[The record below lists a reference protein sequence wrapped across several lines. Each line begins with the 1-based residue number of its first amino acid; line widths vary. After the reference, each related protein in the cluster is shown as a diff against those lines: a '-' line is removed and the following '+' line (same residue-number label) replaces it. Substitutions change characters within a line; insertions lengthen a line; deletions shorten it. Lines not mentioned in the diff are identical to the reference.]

1 MDIIL
6 FGPPG
11 AGKGT
16 QAKKICDTLD
26 IPHLSTGD
34 IFRAHIKGNTELG
47 QTVKSYTLEGNLVPD
62 EIVFKVVA
70 SRLNDDDTKGGVL
83 YDGYPRTI
91 PQASLLVD
99 WLPKYGRKVDGV
111 INIQVSDAEVAS
123 RLTGRRSCLDCGA
136 SYHLRFKP
144 PAADGSCTKCGSQE
158 VVQRTDDHPDTV
170 QERIRIYKDRTFPVL
185 DTLRKVSDV
194 IDIDGEGT
202 IEEVA
207 DRILKQLNDW
217 KASKA

>member
-16 QAKKICDTLD
+16 QAKKICDTLN

-34 IFRAHIKGNTELG
+34 IFRTHIKGNTELG
-47 QTVKSYTLEGNLVPD
+47 QTVKSYTSKGNLVPD
-62 EIVFKVVA
+62 EIVFQVVA
-70 SRLNDDDTKGGVL
+70 SRLNDEDTKGGVL

-111 INIQVSDAEVAS
+111 INIQVADTEVAS
-123 RLTGRRSCLDCGA
+123 RLTGRRSCLECGA

-144 PAADGSCTKCGSQE
+144 PGKGGTCLQCAAK
-158 VVQRTDDHPDTV
+158 VVQRADDQPETV
-170 QERIRIYKDRTFPVL
+170 QERIRIYNDRTFPVL

>member
-16 QAKKICDTLD
+16 HASKICEALN

-34 IFRAHIKGNTELG
+34 IFRAHIKGNTDLG
-47 QTVKSYTLEGNLVPD
+47 QTVKSYTAKGNLVPD
-62 EIVFKVVA
+62 EIVFQVVA
-70 SRLNDDDTKGGVL
+70 SRLNDEDTKSGVL

-99 WLPKYGRKVDGV
+99 WLPKHGRKLNGV
-111 INIQVSDAEVAS
+111 INIQVSDNEVAS

-144 PAADGSCTKCGSQE
+144 PGANGFCLKCGSRG
-158 VVQRTDDHPDTV
+158 VVQRTDDQPETV
-170 QERIRIYKDRTFPVL
+170 QERIRIYNERTFPVL
-185 DTLRKVSDV
+185 ETLDKVSEV

-207 DRILKQLNDW
+207 IRISKQLNDW